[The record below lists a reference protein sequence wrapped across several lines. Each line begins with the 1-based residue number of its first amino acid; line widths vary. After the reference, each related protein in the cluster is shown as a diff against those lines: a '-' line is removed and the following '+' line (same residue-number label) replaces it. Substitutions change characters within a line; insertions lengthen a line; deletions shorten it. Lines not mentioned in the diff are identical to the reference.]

1 MREAADRLIS
11 KVSAGARGGLA
22 LGDERGCVG
31 LTKSAHSYSYIIP
44 VTYFPGLLSWN
55 LEAPLYVNVCR
66 QGFEHDKRSCSG
78 D

>member
-44 VTYFPGLLSWN
+44 VTYLLGLGVSWN
-55 LEAPLYVNVCR
+55 LEARLYVNVCR
-66 QGFEHDKRSCSG
+66 QEFECDK
-78 D
+78 